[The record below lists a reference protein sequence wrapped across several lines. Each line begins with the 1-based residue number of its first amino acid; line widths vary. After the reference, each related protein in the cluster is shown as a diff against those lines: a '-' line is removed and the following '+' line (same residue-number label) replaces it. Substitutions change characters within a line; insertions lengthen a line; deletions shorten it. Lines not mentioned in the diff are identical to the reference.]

1 LTEVL
6 HFFVAEYTKAMKVN
20 DGGGAADEQENID
33 VLEID
38 FRKVIEM
45 IRTGEI
51 KDGKTIMLLQYAQI
65 NYLL

>member
-1 LTEVL
+1 MSGQKLHEAKKVNQGGGTEV
-6 HFFVAEYTKAMKVN
+6 
-20 DGGGAADEQENID
+20 EQENID

-38 FRKVIEM
+38 FRRAIEM

>member
-1 LTEVL
+1 
-6 HFFVAEYTKAMKVN
+6 MKVN
-20 DGGGAADEQENID
+20 DGGGVEDEQENID

-38 FRKVIEM
+38 LKKAIEM

-51 KDGKTIMLLQYAQI
+51 KDGKRIMLLQYAQI

>member
-1 LTEVL
+1 VSGQKL
-6 HFFVAEYTKAMKVN
+6 HKAMKVN
-20 DGGGAADEQENID
+20 DGGGVEDEQENID

-38 FRKVIEM
+38 LKKAIEM

-51 KDGKTIMLLQYAQI
+51 KDGKRIMLLQYAQI